1 MDSHNVY
8 PQSFSPFCKDVK
20 MTSVT
25 YEDGSTEYVPAL
37 NSAAEPQYVY
47 SMRYGEYTMLTVHM
61 VQKLYRENE
70 TRRQT
75 IADLEERICTS
86 EDTIQAL
93 EERVSASENIITALE
108 NRIAAL
114 ESQNPPNS
122 NEP

>member
-1 MDSHNVY
+1 
-8 PQSFSPFCKDVK
+8 
-20 MTSVT
+20 
-25 YEDGSTEYVPAL
+25 
-37 NSAAEPQYVY
+37 
-47 SMRYGEYTMLTVHM
+47 M

-93 EERVSASENIITALE
+93 EERISASENIITALE